1 MSELIDQYTIETTW
15 STRLADDIVLEA
27 TQGELPLE
35 METSILGHIDHIN
48 NNKYVETKE
57 IYIKLLTF
65 ILKEDT
71 RLPIQTVTRLGHIA
85 GISDPPVAF
94 QWGFS

>member
-48 NNKYVETKE
+48 NNKYV
-57 IYIKLLTF
+57 YL
-65 ILKEDT
+65 
-71 RLPIQTVTRLGHIA
+71 
-85 GISDPPVAF
+85 
-94 QWGFS
+94 